1 MANKSNKNSNQS
13 SQKIP
18 VPLASLPAVLLPWY
32 DREKRSLPWR
42 DIVTPYRTWVS
53 EIMLQ
58 QTRVQAVLPYFE
70 RFMSA
75 APDVLALAELA
86 EDRLLSLW
94 QGLGYY
100 SRARSL
106 QRSARVM
113 VDQYG
118 GCLPDTYSDLI
129 QLPGIGDYTAGAIL
143 SIAFN
148 KAVPAVDGNVLRIA
162 GRLTACGD
170 NVLDPRTRQHVRD
183 ALAAVMPTDRPG
195 DFNQAMM
202 DLGAAVCLPKN
213 PNCESCPAASLCA
226 AKAAGLQS
234 QLPVREKNTAKPEKD
249 LTVFLLTTP
258 DGRTALRR
266 RPETGLLSGL
276 WEFPNTEGMLTETLA
291 AQQLRDWR
299 LTPLSWEKRFSDRHI
314 FTHLRWNMTVFRL
327 TVAGDGPPDWVWA
340 SDDRDLYPMPTA
352 FKKLENK

>member
-1 MANKSNKNSNQS
+1 MTTKRNKNSSQS
-13 SQKIP
+13 SHKIP
-18 VPLASLPAVLLPWY
+18 APLASLPAALLPWY

-58 QTRVQAVLPYFE
+58 QTRVQAVLPSFD
-70 RFMSA
+70 RFMAA
-75 APDVLALAELA
+75 APDVPDLAELA

-106 QRSARVM
+106 HRSARVM
-113 VDQYG
+113 VEQYG
-118 GCLPDTYSDLI
+118 GCLPDTYTDLI

-143 SIAFN
+143 SIAFGQ
-148 KAVPAVDGNVLRIA
+148 AIPAVDGNVLRIA
-162 GRLTACGD
+162 ARLTACGD
-170 NVLDPRTRQHVRD
+170 NVLDTRTRQHVRD
-183 ALAAVMPTDRPG
+183 ALAAIMPIDRPG

-213 PNCESCPAASLCA
+213 PICESCPAASLCA
-226 AKAAGLQS
+226 ARAAGLQS
-234 QLPVREKNTAKPEKD
+234 QLPVRAKNTAKPEKD

-276 WEFPNTEGMLTETLA
+276 WEYPNTEGALTETLA
-291 AQQLRDWR
+291 AQQLREWG
-299 LTPLSWEKRFSDRHI
+299 LTPLAWEKRFSDRHI

-340 SDDRDLYPMPTA
+340 SEDRDLYPMPTA

>member
-1 MANKSNKNSNQS
+1 MTTRRNKNSNQNS
-13 SQKIP
+13 HKTP
-18 VPLASLPAVLLPWY
+18 APLASLPAALLPWY

-70 RFMSA
+70 RFMAA
-75 APDVLALAELA
+75 APDVPALAELA

-106 QRSARVM
+106 HRAARVM

-118 GCLPDTYSDLI
+118 GCLPDTYTDLI

-148 KAVPAVDGNVLRIA
+148 QAVPAVDGNVLRIA
-162 GRLTACGD
+162 ARLTACGD
-170 NVLDPRTRQHVRD
+170 NVLDTRTRQHVRD
-183 ALAAVMPTDRPG
+183 ALAAIMPADRPG

-213 PNCESCPAASLCA
+213 PSCESCPAASLCTA
-226 AKAAGLQS
+226 RAAGLQS
-234 QLPVREKNTAKPEKD
+234 QLPVRTKNTSKPEKE
-249 LTVFLLTTP
+249 LTVFLLTDR

-276 WEFPNTEGMLTETLA
+276 WEFPNTEGKLTETLA
-291 AQQLRDWR
+291 AQQLRDWG
-299 LTPLSWEKRFSDRHI
+299 LTPLAWEKRFSDRHI

-327 TVAGDGPPDWVWA
+327 TVAGDGPSDWVWA
-340 SDDRDLYPMPTA
+340 SEDRDLYPMPTA
-352 FKKLENK
+352 FKKLENS

>member
-70 RFMSA
+70 RFMAA
-75 APDVLALAELA
+75 APDVPALAELA

-162 GRLTACGD
+162 ARLIACGD

-183 ALAAVMPTDRPG
+183 ALAAVVPTDRPG

-234 QLPVREKNTAKPEKD
+234 RLPVREKNTAKPEKD

-276 WEFPNTEGMLTETLA
+276 WEFPNTAGELTEALA
-291 AQQLRDWR
+291 AQQLLDWG
-299 LTPLSWEKRFSDRHI
+299 LTPLAWEKRFSDRHI

-327 TVAGDGPPDWVWA
+327 IVAGDGPPDWVWA

>member
-1 MANKSNKNSNQS
+1 
-13 SQKIP
+13 
-18 VPLASLPAVLLPWY
+18 
-32 DREKRSLPWR
+32 
-42 DIVTPYRTWVS
+42 
-53 EIMLQ
+53 MLQ

-70 RFMSA
+70 RFMAA
-75 APDVLALAELA
+75 APDVPALAELA
-86 EDRLLSLW
+86 EERLLSLW

-162 GRLTACGD
+162 ARLTACGD

-202 DLGAAVCLPKN
+202 DLGAAVCLPKI
-213 PNCESCPAASLCA
+213 PT
-226 AKAAGLQS
+226 AKAVPPQAFVPQRLRGFSPGCRCGKKYRQAG
-234 QLPVREKNTAKPEKD
+234 KG
-249 LTVFLLTTP
+249 P
-258 DGRTALRR
+258 DGLSADHPRWPHSPAPPPGNGPALRPVGVSQHRGDADGNPCGTTASGLGTHAAFLGEALFGQAYLYPSPLEYDGISLNRRWR
-266 RPETGLLSGL
+266 RPSGL
-276 WEFPNTEGMLTETLA
+276 GLG
-291 AQQLRDWR
+291 
-299 LTPLSWEKRFSDRHI
+299 I
-314 FTHLRWNMTVFRL
+314 
-327 TVAGDGPPDWVWA
+327 
-340 SDDRDLYPMPTA
+340 
-352 FKKLENK
+352 

>member
-1 MANKSNKNSNQS
+1 MANKGNKNS
-13 SQKIP
+13 SQNAHKIP
-18 VPLASLPAVLLPWY
+18 APLASLPAALLPWY

-75 APDVLALAELA
+75 APDVPALAELA

-106 QRSARVM
+106 QRSARIM

-143 SIAFN
+143 SIAFDQ
-148 KAVPAVDGNVLRIA
+148 AVPAVDGNVLRIA
-162 GRLTACGD
+162 ARLTACGD
-170 NVLDPRTRQHVRD
+170 NVLDTRTRQHVRD
-183 ALAAVMPTDRPG
+183 ALAAVMPADRPG

-202 DLGAAVCLPKN
+202 DLGSAVCLPKN
-213 PNCESCPAASLCA
+213 PSCESCPAANLCA
-226 AKAAGLQS
+226 ARAAGLQS

-276 WEFPNTEGMLTETLA
+276 WEYPNTEGMLTEALA
-291 AQQLRDWR
+291 AQQLRDWG
-299 LTPLSWEKRFSDRHI
+299 LTPLAWEKRFSDRHI

-327 TVAGDGPPDWVWA
+327 IVAGDGPPDWVWA

>member
-1 MANKSNKNSNQS
+1 MTTKRNKNSSQS
-13 SQKIP
+13 SHKIP
-18 VPLASLPAVLLPWY
+18 APLASLPAALLPWY

-70 RFMSA
+70 RFMAA
-75 APDVLALAELA
+75 APDVPALAELA

-106 QRSARVM
+106 HRSARVM
-113 VDQYG
+113 VEQYG
-118 GCLPDTYSDLI
+118 GCLPDTYTDLI

-143 SIAFN
+143 SIAFGQ
-148 KAVPAVDGNVLRIA
+148 AIPAVDGNVLRIA
-162 GRLTACGD
+162 ARLTACGD
-170 NVLDPRTRQHVRD
+170 NVLDTRTRQHVRD
-183 ALAAVMPTDRPG
+183 ALAAIMPIDRPG

-213 PNCESCPAASLCA
+213 PICESCPAASLCA
-226 AKAAGLQS
+226 ARAAGLQS
-234 QLPVREKNTAKPEKD
+234 QLPVRAKNTAKPEKD

-276 WEFPNTEGMLTETLA
+276 WEYPNTEGALTETLA
-291 AQQLRDWR
+291 AQQLREWG
-299 LTPLSWEKRFSDRHI
+299 LTPLAWEKRFSDRHI

-340 SDDRDLYPMPTA
+340 SEDRDLYPMPTA

>member
-70 RFMSA
+70 RFMAA
-75 APDVLALAELA
+75 APDVPALAELA

-162 GRLTACGD
+162 ARLTSCGG

-226 AKAAGLQS
+226 AKAAPGIS
-234 QLPVREKNTAKPEKD
+234 PM
-249 LTVFLLTTP
+249 TV
-258 DGRTALRR
+258 
-266 RPETGLLSGL
+266 S
-276 WEFPNTEGMLTETLA
+276 
-291 AQQLRDWR
+291 
-299 LTPLSWEKRFSDRHI
+299 RHI
-314 FTHLRWNMTVFRL
+314 SSAMMRLVFML
-327 TVAGDGPPDWVWA
+327 IA
-340 SDDRDLYPMPTA
+340 S
-352 FKKLENK
+352 K

>member
-1 MANKSNKNSNQS
+1 M
-13 SQKIP
+13 
-18 VPLASLPAVLLPWY
+18 
-32 DREKRSLPWR
+32 
-42 DIVTPYRTWVS
+42 
-53 EIMLQ
+53 
-58 QTRVQAVLPYFE
+58 
-70 RFMSA
+70 
-75 APDVLALAELA
+75 
-86 EDRLLSLW
+86 LSLW

-118 GCLPDTYSDLI
+118 GCLPDTYSGLI

-162 GRLTACGD
+162 ARLTACGD
-170 NVLDPRTRQHVRD
+170 NVLDQRTRQHVRD

-234 QLPVREKNTAKPEKD
+234 RLPVREKNTAKPEKD

-276 WEFPNTEGMLTETLA
+276 WEFPNTAGELTETLA
-291 AQQLRDWR
+291 AQQLLDWG

>member
-1 MANKSNKNSNQS
+1 MTTKRNKNS
-13 SQKIP
+13 SQNSHKIP
-18 VPLASLPAVLLPWY
+18 APLASLPAALLPWY

-70 RFMSA
+70 RFMAA
-75 APDVLALAELA
+75 APDVPALAELA

-118 GCLPDTYSDLI
+118 GCLPDTYTDLI

-143 SIAFN
+143 SIAFGQ
-148 KAVPAVDGNVLRIA
+148 AIPAVDGNVLRIA
-162 GRLTACGD
+162 ARLTACGD
-170 NVLDPRTRQHVRD
+170 NVLDTRTRQHVRD
-183 ALAAVMPTDRPG
+183 ALAAVMPADRPG

-226 AKAAGLQS
+226 ARAAGLQS
-234 QLPVREKNTAKPEKD
+234 QLPVRAKNTAKPEKD

-276 WEFPNTEGMLTETLA
+276 WEYPNTEGALTETLA
-291 AQQLRDWR
+291 AQQLREWG
-299 LTPLSWEKRFSDRHI
+299 LTPLAWEKRFSDRHI

-340 SDDRDLYPMPTA
+340 SEDRDLYPMPTA